1 MDSGMT
7 IFENRFVGIFPAD
20 LQTANYSRQ
29 VNDALYSTVL
39 PSPVSSPTTV
49 IWSEEVAACCG
60 FNEDFCR
67 SPEFAQIFAGN
78 RQLPGMRP
86 YATRYGGHQFGRWAG
101 QLGDGRVINLGEV
114 PRQAGGSFTLQLK
127 GAGPTPY
134 SRGADGR
141 AVLRSSIR
149 EFLCSE
155 AMHHLGVPTTRALSL
170 VLTGDSVVRDMFY
183 DGNPEKEPGAVVC
196 RVAPSFIRFGHFQ
209 LCAMRGELELLR
221 QLMDFTITNNFQHL
235 DAGSISKK
243 SRSEIYSMWFDEVC
257 RLTADMIVHWFRV
270 GFVHGVMNTDNMSV
284 LGLTIDYGPYGWVDN
299 YDLDWTP
306 NTTDSEM
313 RRYRYGHQAA
323 IAQWNLWQLANSI
336 AAVIEDTASLELS
349 LKRFSTYYEAKKQD
363 MLASKLGLRQ
373 FDKSEGDQELLAS
386 LDVMLQQQ
394 ETDMTL
400 FFRALADFD
409 PANPAADFF
418 DTIACALYSAATSD
432 SDEYAVIKTW
442 AENYSRRLLR
452 DNVPWLERRKQMN
465 SVNPCV
471 VLRNYLAQEVIDKA
485 HAGDYEMLHELHN
498 VLKQPYAEHPSNSR
512 YAQKRPEWARH
523 KPGSSS
529 LSCSS

>member
-1 MDSGMT
+1 MT
-7 IFENRFVGIFPAD
+7 TFESRFVDMFPAD
-20 LQTANYSRQ
+20 TQTANHGRQ
-29 VNDALYSTVL
+29 VHDALYSRVL
-39 PSPVSSPTTV
+39 PTPVSAPTTL
-49 IWSEEVAACCG
+49 IWSRDVAACCG
-60 FNEDFCR
+60 FDADFCG
-67 SPEFAQIFAGN
+67 SPEFAQVFAGN
-78 RQLPGMRP
+78 KQLPGMRP
-86 YATRYGGHQFGRWAG
+86 YASRYGGHQFGNWAG

-114 PRQAGGSFTLQLK
+114 SRQAPGSLTLQLK

-155 AMHHLGVPTTRALSL
+155 AMHFLGVPTTRALSL

-183 DGNPEKEPGAVVC
+183 DGNPEEEPGAVVC

-209 LCAMRGELELLR
+209 LCAARGEHELLR
-221 QLMDFTITNNFQHL
+221 RLLDFTITNDFQHL
-235 DAGSISKK
+235 QTGSNSAS
-243 SRSEIYSMWFDEVC
+243 SRSEVYSLWFDEVC

-299 YDLDWTP
+299 YDLNWTP

-336 AAVIEDTASLELS
+336 AAVTGDTGSLELS
-349 LKRFSTYYEAKKQD
+349 LKRFSTYYETKKQD

-373 FDKSEGDQELLAS
+373 FDKKEGDEELLAS

-400 FFRALADFD
+400 FYRALADFD
-409 PANPAADFF
+409 PNNSAASFL
-418 DTIACALYSAATSD
+418 DTITCALYAPVTPG
-432 SDEYAVIKTW
+432 SDESAVINAW
-442 AENYSRRLLR
+442 GVCYARRVLR
-452 DNVPWLERRKQMN
+452 DNVPWQERRNQMN
-465 SVNPCV
+465 SVNPRF

-485 HAGDYEMLHELHN
+485 HAGDYEMLHELHS
-498 VLKQPYAEHPSNSR
+498 VLMQPYAEQADYSR